1 MDIQDVMKMF
11 GLNASGA
18 KKRLQQM
25 QAMEPE
31 LSAESAESAESVDS
45 AESANTDEK
54 WLGLVEK
61 LDAYTGRMTQDNEPH
76 VQDLEKHLGID
87 LTPETRTKLWNKYR
101 EHKTNADS

>member
-31 LSAESAESAESVDS
+31 LSADFAESADS
-45 AESANTDEK
+45 AQSANTDEK

-61 LDAYTGRMTQDNEPH
+61 LDGYTGRMTQDNEPH

-87 LTPETRTKLWNKYR
+87 LTPETRTKLWNKYN
-101 EHKTNADS
+101 EHKTNVDS